1 MPLLR
6 ASCCNFGSSSSQ
18 THIISFLVSFLHFLT
33 FFIDFP
39 LIFRYHNQ
47 RMERIN
53 WIPRLK
59 TLCWFF
65 WGKTSL
71 TKSNVPEARF
81 RFLPFSKHLPTT
93 EENQNWF
100 IGSRTISCN
109 WGETF
114 RLSHKERLL
123 EPISKSPY
131 IVNYLWDGVSNYV
144 CSIILVIAKIYIY
157 SSLFH
162 FSFVIEAKPTFL
174 DCVSSNICS
183 CFLSLFK
190 LHETFWFM
198 N

>member
-1 MPLLR
+1 M
-6 ASCCNFGSSSSQ
+6 
-18 THIISFLVSFLHFLT
+18 
-33 FFIDFP
+33 
-39 LIFRYHNQ
+39 LIFLRKNV
-47 RMERIN
+47 IN
-53 WIPRLK
+53 KIKCSRSPPDPDFLGV
-59 TLCWFF
+59 TIS
-65 WGKTSL
+65 GH
-71 TKSNVPEARF
+71 VIYF

-162 FSFVIEAKPTFL
+162 FSFVIEAKPPFL